1 MARIYIS
8 STYSDLVE
16 AREAVYGALRKMRHE
31 VVAMED
37 YVAADQRPLDKCLA
51 DVAAC
56 DIYVGIFAWR
66 YGYVPPDQERSIT
79 ELEFRQAQ
87 QSRKPCLLFL
97 LHEEA
102 PWPRK
107 LLDRN
112 LEPIEGLRAELARD
126 YIVNFFRTPDDLA
139 AAVSVSVVG
148 IEKASSQD
156 GNGRPLNETQLL
168 ELVSKLVNQCDELLR
183 ERKES
188 DHKAYDD
195 FVEGALADFETVHQ
209 NYLESFQSYR
219 KMVDGQSVSLNAGHP
234 VLKKLDEDMLFTTQL
249 RLKLEALKEFQ
260 QDPLFGSFIKKI
272 VEYTQGTEFS
282 KRVLLTGRRGLNVRR
297 GYTIAG
303 LTEIFGKEIS
313 DSQKQKE
320 ALALLDRVVSELQ
333 VAYGHV
339 LDEHMK
345 LKKRLLDSRR
355 Q

>member
-16 AREAVYGALRKMRHE
+16 AREAVCGALRKMQHD
-31 VVAMED
+31 VIAMED

-112 LEPIEGLRAELARD
+112 LEPIEELRAELARD
-126 YIVNFFRTPDDLA
+126 YIVSFFRTPDDLA

-148 IEKASSQD
+148 VEKAASQD

-168 ELVSKLVNQCDELLR
+168 ELVSKLVNQCNELLR
-183 ERKES
+183 ERKDS
-188 DHKAYDD
+188 DHKAYED
-195 FVEGALADFETVHQ
+195 FVEGVLADFEAVHQ

-219 KMVDGQSVSLNAGHP
+219 KMVDGQSIALTSDHP
-234 VLKKLDEDMLFTTQL
+234 VLKKIDEDMLFTTQL

-260 QDPLFGSFIKKI
+260 QDPLFGSFIKQI
-272 VEYTQGTEFS
+272 VEYTQGTELS
-282 KRVLLTGRRGLNVRR
+282 KRVVLTGRRGLNVPRR
-297 GYTIAG
+297 YTIVG
-303 LTEIFGKEIS
+303 LTEIFGKDTS

-320 ALALLDRVVSELQ
+320 ALALLDRVVSDLQ
-333 VAYGHV
+333 FVYGRV

-345 LKKRLLDSRR
+345 VKKSLLNRR
-355 Q
+355 RE

>member
-16 AREAVYGALRKMRHE
+16 AREAVYGVLRKMRHD
-31 VVAMED
+31 VIAMED

-87 QSRKPCLLFL
+87 QSKKPCLLFL

-148 IEKASSQD
+148 VEKAQD
-156 GNGRPLNETQLL
+156 GNGGPLNETQLL
-168 ELVSKLVNQCDELLR
+168 ELVSKLVNQCNELLK
-183 ERKES
+183 ERKDS
-188 DHKAYDD
+188 DRMAYED

-219 KMVDGQSVSLNAGHP
+219 KMVDGQSISLTSDHP
-234 VLKKLDEDMLFTTQL
+234 VLKKIDEDMLFTTQL

-260 QDPLFGSFIKKI
+260 QDPLFGSFIKQI
-272 VEYTQGTEFS
+272 VEYTQGTELS
-282 KRVLLTGRRGLNVRR
+282 KRVVLTGRRGFNVPRS
-297 GYTIAG
+297 YTIVG
-303 LTEIFGKEIS
+303 LTEIFGKDTS

-320 ALALLDRVVSELQ
+320 ALALFDRVVSELQ
-333 VAYGHV
+333 FIYGRV

-345 LKKRLLDSRR
+345 LKKRLLNRGR
-355 Q
+355 E

>member
-8 STYSDLVE
+8 STYSDLVA
-16 AREAVYGALRKMRHE
+16 AREAVHGALRKMQHQ

-66 YGYVPPDQERSIT
+66 YGYVPPNQVRSIT

-87 QSRKPCLLFL
+87 ESRKPCLLFL

-112 LEPIEGLRAELARD
+112 LDPIEGLRAELARD
-126 YIVNFFRTPDDLA
+126 YLVSFFRTPDDLA
-139 AAVSVSVVG
+139 AAVSVSVVSL
-148 IEKASSQD
+148 EKASPRG
-156 GNGRPLNETQLL
+156 GNGGPINEGQLL
-168 ELVSKLVNQCDELLR
+168 ELVSKLAKQCDELLK

-188 DHKAYDD
+188 DEKAYED
-195 FVEGALADFETVHQ
+195 FIESALADFEKVHQ
-209 NYLESFQSYR
+209 NYLESFQGYR
-219 KMVDGQSVSLNAGHP
+219 RMVDGQSGSHTLEHP

-249 RLKLEALKEFQ
+249 RLKLEALSEFQ
-260 QDPLFGSFIKKI
+260 QDPLFGPFIKKI
-272 VEYTQGTEFS
+272 VEYTQGSELS
-282 KRVLLTGRRGLNVRR
+282 KKVLLTGRRGLNVSRN
-297 GYTIAG
+297 YTIVG
-303 LTEIFGKEIS
+303 LKEIFEKEIA
-313 DSQKQKE
+313 DSQKQTE

-333 VAYGHV
+333 FVYGRV

-345 LKKRLLDSRR
+345 VKKRLFDRR
-355 Q
+355 RE

>member
-8 STYSDLVE
+8 STFSDLVE
-16 AREAVYGALRKMRHE
+16 AREAVYGALRKMQHD
-31 VVAMED
+31 VIAMED

-66 YGYVPPDQERSIT
+66 YGYVPPNQERSIT

-87 QSRKPCLLFL
+87 QSKKPCLLFL

-102 PWPRK
+102 PWPRQ

-112 LEPIEGLRAELARD
+112 LDPIEGLRAELARD
-126 YIVNFFRTPDDLA
+126 YMVSFFRTPDDLA

-148 IEKASSQD
+148 LEKASAPS
-156 GNGRPLNETQLL
+156 GNGHPVNETQLL
-168 ELVSKLVNQCDELLR
+168 ELVNKLVNEFNELR
-183 ERKES
+183 KERKES
-188 DHKAYDD
+188 NQKERES
-195 FVEGALADFETVHQ
+195 FVEAALADFETLHQ
-209 NYLESFQSYR
+209 NYLESFRTYR
-219 KMVDGQSVSLNAGHP
+219 KSVDQSTSFNSDHP

-272 VEYTQGTEFS
+272 VEYLQGTELS
-282 KRVLLTGRRGLNVRR
+282 KRVMLNGRRGANAPRN
-297 GYTIAG
+297 YTIVG
-303 LTEIFGKEIS
+303 LKEIFGKLTS
-313 DSQKQKE
+313 DSQKQAE
-320 ALALLDRVVSELQ
+320 ALALLDRIVSELQ
-333 VAYGHV
+333 FAYGRV

-345 LKKRLLDSRR
+345 LRKLLLERR
-355 Q
+355 SE